1 MENGS
6 LFRSI
11 RTSCCHAKFS
21 THTYGGLCMHM
32 IFSHWQVRKVEI
44 KIQPQYLIIR
54 FFPFQQRSR
63 KNEYQQILLTIQCEL
78 LTLIWHTSL
87 CFSLSSPLYGIF
99 LQFLLTRFR
108 FSISLCLYLCVSCFF
123 FNLFFEHIKCPSQMK
138 REQNTDWNYNLVE
151 SDIEIWRMNMNTNVT
166 RTITINRN
174 QTRRQTK
181 PRKRTKSKK
190 NWIKKAILNLALFF
204 DIGSIFFHMNISIQ
218 PFRFV
223 PPFHFRK

>member
-1 MENGS
+1 MNINWISSGCEMCRAGEWDRERAWMKRWRANDREREKRIFYPMENGS

-32 IFSHWQVRKVEI
+32 IFSHRQVRKVEI

-87 CFSLSSPLYGIF
+87 CFSLSFSLYGIF
-99 LQFLLTRFR
+99 L
-108 FSISLCLYLCVSCFF
+108 
-123 FNLFFEHIKCPSQMK
+123 
-138 REQNTDWNYNLVE
+138 
-151 SDIEIWRMNMNTNVT
+151 
-166 RTITINRN
+166 
-174 QTRRQTK
+174 
-181 PRKRTKSKK
+181 
-190 NWIKKAILNLALFF
+190 
-204 DIGSIFFHMNISIQ
+204 
-218 PFRFV
+218 
-223 PPFHFRK
+223 